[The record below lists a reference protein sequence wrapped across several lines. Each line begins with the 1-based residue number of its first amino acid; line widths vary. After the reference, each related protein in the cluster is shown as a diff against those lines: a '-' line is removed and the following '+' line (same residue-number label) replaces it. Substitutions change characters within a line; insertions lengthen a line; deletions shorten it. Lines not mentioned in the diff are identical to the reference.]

1 MNKIIFGINVTENK
15 KNDQTDHQ
23 PLVSKRLSEWKQQ
36 ELSKTIE
43 EAEDLTKRA
52 SLSKPLLIIKTVL
65 FIVMII
71 LATSILSS
79 ILKGITFQ
87 TAYHNAAFL
96 FYILPVSFLGW
107 IVLIIYE
114 KTLTK
119 KYEGSYEVE
128 NLVKRTDIVITNSA
142 DEFNVPEDAISMDF
156 LAFRYKR
163 KNDAIKL
170 VSTYLMMYV
179 VVSQDVFVREDK
191 LCFAN
196 LKELIELSLKDFVS
210 IECVQKNAI
219 ISNWNKDTPY
229 NKEPY
234 KKYKLKSNQDGMIYV
249 KPYYI
254 VSFNVNG
261 QVYDLYVPVYEIAD
275 FVKRTGIDYHDQFT
289 SDETRKE
296 ESL

>member
-71 LATSILSS
+71 LATSILST

-119 KYEGSYEVE
+119 KYEGS
-128 NLVKRTDIVITNSA
+128 
-142 DEFNVPEDAISMDF
+142 
-156 LAFRYKR
+156 
-163 KNDAIKL
+163 
-170 VSTYLMMYV
+170 
-179 VVSQDVFVREDK
+179 
-191 LCFAN
+191 
-196 LKELIELSLKDFVS
+196 
-210 IECVQKNAI
+210 
-219 ISNWNKDTPY
+219 
-229 NKEPY
+229 
-234 KKYKLKSNQDGMIYV
+234 
-249 KPYYI
+249 
-254 VSFNVNG
+254 
-261 QVYDLYVPVYEIAD
+261 
-275 FVKRTGIDYHDQFT
+275 
-289 SDETRKE
+289 
-296 ESL
+296 